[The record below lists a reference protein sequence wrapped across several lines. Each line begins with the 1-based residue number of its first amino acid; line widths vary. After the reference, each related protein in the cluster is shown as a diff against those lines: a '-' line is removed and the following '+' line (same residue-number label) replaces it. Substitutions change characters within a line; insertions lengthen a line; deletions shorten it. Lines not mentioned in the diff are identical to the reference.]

1 MERYR
6 VQPGDTL
13 WEITERHRGE
23 AKEWP
28 VVRDA
33 NGVNE
38 PRHIQP
44 GDVLEIPPL
53 PSLTAE
59 VRHREGGDAW
69 LVKASGERIPLHEG
83 MSISPGDIVE
93 TTARTFVSLRLPH
106 GEDVVLPS
114 NSRVVV
120 KRQDRRRSQLYL
132 ELGEVEARVPK
143 QRDRHEVLN
152 IDTPT
157 GIVGVRGTHFRV
169 AHADEETRVS
179 TLEGLVALNHASRA
193 ADVADVAAGRGA
205 LMSRAQPTRV
215 TDLLPAPQLEVA
227 DHAFR
232 QPLRLDLSAVEGAE
246 AYHVQLARDPRFQ
259 TIFRDQRG
267 DALSFRFDAVPGG
280 FYYARSSAI
289 DALGLEGLYGHQLV
303 LHQPVEASLVADD
316 DGYAFHWTEIPDVE
330 YRLQLSEDEA
340 FDELFMDRSF
350 SSNQGVTLRNLP
362 TEDFFW
368 RLKVSSVEQ
377 DPESSVIV
385 ASGRQGGTR

>member
-13 WEITERHRGE
+13 WGITERHRGE

-44 GDVLEIPPL
+44 GDILEIPPL

-59 VRHREGGDAW
+59 VRHREGGQAW
-69 LVKASGERIPLHEG
+69 LVKASGERIPLREG
-83 MSISPGDIVE
+83 MTVAPGDAVE
-93 TTARTFVSLRLPH
+93 TAARTFVSLRLPH

-114 NSRVVV
+114 SSRVVV
-120 KRQDRRRSQLYL
+120 KRQDRHNSRLYL
-132 ELGEVEARVPK
+132 ERGEVEARVPK
-143 QRDRHEVLN
+143 QQDRHEVLN

-179 TLEGLVALNHASRA
+179 TLEGLVALNHANRA
-193 ADVADVAAGRGA
+193 ADVAAGRGA
-205 LMSRAQPTRV
+205 LMNRGQPTRV
-215 TDLLPAPQLEVA
+215 TDLLPAPRLEVA
-227 DHAFR
+227 GHAFR

-259 TIFRDQRG
+259 TVFRDQRS

-280 FYYARSSAI
+280 FYYARGSAI
-289 DALGLEGLYGHQLV
+289 DALGIEGLYGRQLV
-303 LHQPVEASLVADD
+303 LHQPVEASLVAGDE
-316 DGYAFHWTEIPDVE
+316 GYAFHWTEIPDVE

-340 FDELFMDRSF
+340 FGDLFMDRSF
-350 SSNQGVTLRNLP
+350 TSSQGVTLSNLP

-368 RLKVSSVEQ
+368 RLKVSSLEQ
-377 DPESSVIV
+377 APEHSVIV